1 MTGRRIINPGSL
13 PPPRGFSHGVLVRD
27 GDLLFLAGQDGSDA
41 QGRMAGDLVTQFRQA
56 LSNLRTVV
64 EAAGGTLQDVVKLN
78 IYVRDRRAYRDHLRP
93 LGEVF
98 RSFFGGY
105 YPAIA
110 LFEVTGFFHE
120 EALVEVEGI
129 AVIPRRDACT
139 SD

>member
-1 MTGRRIINPGSL
+1 MRERRILNPDGL
-13 PPPRGFSHGVLVRD
+13 PPPRGYSHGVLVRG

-41 QGRMAGDLVTQFRQA
+41 EGRITGDLVAQFRQA
-56 LSNLRTVV
+56 LSKLKTVV
-64 EAAGGTLQDVVKLN
+64 EAAGGTLEDVVKLN
-78 IYVRDRRAYRDHLRP
+78 IYVRDRRAYRERLKP

-110 LFEVTGFFHE
+110 LFEVSGFFHE
-120 EALVEVEGI
+120 DALVEVEGI
-129 AVIPRRDACT
+129 AVLPRREACT